1 METILFDVMI
11 EDPIVCI
18 LHCQPENPKLAHQSP
33 FGNLGCRAEKL
44 LTQSIIFQERIQS
57 RELASTLFNSC
68 LQLKFIFLNTILSN
82 VPPLTNC
89 WERSINVLTI
99 VQDENKILKSLKFF
113 LLESLAKVN
122 VILLDA
128 KITSPT

>member
-57 RELASTLFNSC
+57 RELASTLFHSC
-68 LQLKFIFLNTILSN
+68 LQLKFMFLNTILSN
-82 VPPLTNC
+82 VPSLTNC
-89 WERSINVLTI
+89 WERIFNVI
-99 VQDENKILKSLKFF
+99 IQDDNKILKSLKFI

>member
-18 LHCQPENPKLAHQSP
+18 LHCQPENPKLAHQNP
-33 FGNLGCRAEKL
+33 FGNLGCRTEKL

-57 RELASTLFNSC
+57 RELASTLFHSC
-68 LQLKFIFLNTILSN
+68 LQLKFMFLNTILSN
-82 VPPLTNC
+82 VPSLTNC
-89 WERSINVLTI
+89 WERIFNVI
-99 VQDENKILKSLKFF
+99 VQDDNKILKSLKFI

>member
-18 LHCQPENPKLAHQSP
+18 RHCQPENPKLAHQSP

-57 RELASTLFNSC
+57 RELASTLFHSC
-68 LQLKFIFLNTILSN
+68 LQLKFMFLNTILSN
-82 VPPLTNC
+82 VPSLTNC
-89 WERSINVLTI
+89 WERIFNVI
-99 VQDENKILKSLKFF
+99 VQDDNKILKSLKFI

>member
-11 EDPIVCI
+11 DDPIVCI

-57 RELASTLFNSC
+57 RELASTLFHSC
-68 LQLKFIFLNTILSN
+68 LQLKFMFLNTILSN
-82 VPPLTNC
+82 VPSLTNC
-89 WERSINVLTI
+89 WERIFNVI
-99 VQDENKILKSLKFF
+99 VQDDNKILKSLKFI

>member
-57 RELASTLFNSC
+57 RELASTLFHSC
-68 LQLKFIFLNTILSN
+68 LQLKFMFLNTILSN
-82 VPPLTNC
+82 VPSLTNC
-89 WERSINVLTI
+89 WERIFNVI
-99 VQDENKILKSLKFF
+99 VQDDNKILKSLKFI

>member
-1 METILFDVMI
+1 MI

-57 RELASTLFNSC
+57 RELASTLFHSC
-68 LQLKFIFLNTILSN
+68 LQLKFMFLNTILSN
-82 VPPLTNC
+82 VPSLTNC
-89 WERSINVLTI
+89 WERIFNVI
-99 VQDENKILKSLKFF
+99 VQDDNKILKSLKFI